1 MADYHVDGKN
11 LPGVPFEVPDSYAG
25 LMPISAKANEKRE
38 FFFWWYKAESDVGK
52 DDLVL
57 W

>member
-1 MADYHVDGKN
+1 M
-11 LPGVPFEVPDSYAG
+11 PFEVPDSYAG
-25 LMPISAKANEKRE
+25 LMPISADPKETRE